1 MVQAIIDEAA
11 AVVCVGLFTASTWLW
26 VAIFAGG

>member
-1 MVQAIIDEAA
+1 MIQTIFDEAA
-11 AVVCVGLFTASTWLW
+11 ALVCLGLFTASTWVW